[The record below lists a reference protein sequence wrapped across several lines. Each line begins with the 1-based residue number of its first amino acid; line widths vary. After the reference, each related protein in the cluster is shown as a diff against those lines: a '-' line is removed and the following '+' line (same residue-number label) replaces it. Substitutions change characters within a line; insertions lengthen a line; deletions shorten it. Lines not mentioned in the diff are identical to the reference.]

1 MRTFSI
7 LFLKGQVWT
16 WTHTLLL
23 CEETVIT
30 KITLILNL
38 LVSGS
43 RQAPLLLPTSI
54 ISAAKIPG
62 QNLQAMF
69 QEQGEFKV
77 QQVKK
82 ENWKLWKPTALLHAL
97 LTEPQELHTHCFTA
111 SHLNY
116 PED

>member
-7 LFLKGQVWT
+7 LFLKGQVCHSA

-77 QQVKK
+77 Q
-82 ENWKLWKPTALLHAL
+82 
-97 LTEPQELHTHCFTA
+97 
-111 SHLNY
+111 
-116 PED
+116 